1 MKIRITAGMLMAL
14 IINMMYAKGIGVTQ
28 GMAAREAGSEIWV
41 STFFAIIQGAG
52 VAWLTA
58 AAVVKCGD
66 RELIDGA
73 GFVMGKWAGKAAALL
88 SFVFFAGAFATI
100 MLTFVFHLMDYFL
113 PQFPTYSF
121 ILVALWVGGVGA
133 FHGLEVMART
143 AFVGVF
149 TILLLNIS
157 LLTGS
162 LTEFDIRNL
171 APIFEY
177 GVWKSIWASRNFDT
191 DWAMGTMAAGIVLP
205 LVSKRDSWS
214 RTSVVSVLM
223 GGLLVLMWPIL
234 ETGVLSAEVTG
245 QYVVSCMQLAR
256 SAHLGFFIQRY
267 EMIMI
272 AFFATS
278 SLVQIMLCLF
288 CASHSLS
295 KIVGLKD
302 YRPMLVPACLLLG
315 ASSYWVVADHTRAMT
330 FTQYYWPPIA
340 LGVAVLLPAV
350 LLLGGTVKSKLS
362 QKQAASDENGNTPQ
376 VEGDADQV
384 KDPAAGHESEAD
396 GSDAAGE
403 EPEPETAQGAD
414 EGNSKKP
421 KRKLRRTGVPN
432 AEGGV

>member
-41 STFFAIIQGAG
+41 STFFAVLQGAC

-58 AAVVKCGD
+58 AAIVKCGD
-66 RELIDGA
+66 KALIDGA
-73 GFVMGKWAGKAAALL
+73 GYAMGKWAGKVAAVI
-88 SFVFFAGAFATI
+88 SFVFFTGAFATI

-113 PQFPTYSF
+113 PQFPTISF
-121 ILVALWVGGVGA
+121 ILVALWVGGLGA
-133 FHGLEVMART
+133 YHGLEVMART

-157 LLTGS
+157 LMIGS

-171 APIFEY
+171 APMFEY
-177 GVWKSIWASRNFDT
+177 GVWKSVWASRHFDT
-191 DWAMGTMAAGIVLP
+191 DWAMGTMAAGIVIP
-205 LVSKRDSWS
+205 LVSKGDSWS
-214 RTSVVSVLM
+214 RASVVGVLA

-278 SLVQIMLCLF
+278 SLVQIMVCLF

-295 KIVGLKD
+295 KIIGLKD
-302 YRPMLVPACLLLG
+302 YRPMLIPACLLLG
-315 ASSYWVVADHTRAMT
+315 ASSYWVVSDHTRAMT
-330 FTQYYWPPIA
+330 FAQYYWPPVA

-350 LLLGGTVKSKLS
+350 LLLAGAVKGKLA
-362 QKQAASDENGNTPQ
+362 QKNAASGENGDSAQ
-376 VEGDADQV
+376 AEEQDADQV
-384 KDPAAGHESEAD
+384 QDPAAGHDSQAHGSE
-396 GSDAAGE
+396 
-403 EPEPETAQGAD
+403 P
-414 EGNSKKP
+414 
-421 KRKLRRTGVPN
+421 V
-432 AEGGV
+432 

>member
-28 GMAAREAGSEIWV
+28 GIAAREAGSEIWV
-41 STFFAIIQGAG
+41 STLFAIVQGAG

-58 AAVVKCGD
+58 AAVIRCGD

-73 GFVMGKWAGKAAALL
+73 GFVMGKWAGKAVALL
-88 SFVFFAGAFATI
+88 SFVFFTGAFATI
-100 MLTFVFHLMDYFL
+100 MLTFVYHLMDYFL
-113 PQFPTYSF
+113 PQFPTFSF
-121 ILVALWVGGVGA
+121 ILVALWVGGLGA

-177 GVWKSIWASRNFDT
+177 GVWKSVWASRNFDT
-191 DWAMGTMAAGIVLP
+191 DWAMGTMAAGIVIP

-214 RTSVVSVLM
+214 RASVISVLM

-272 AFFATS
+272 CFFATS
-278 SLVQIMLCLF
+278 SLVQIMVCLF

-295 KIVGLKD
+295 KVVGLKD
-302 YRPMLVPACLLLG
+302 YRPMLIPACLLLG

-330 FTQYYWPPIA
+330 FAQYYWPPVA
-340 LGVAVLLPAV
+340 LGLAVLLPAV
-350 LLLGGTVKSKLS
+350 LLLGGTIKGKMGG
-362 QKQAASDENGNTPQ
+362 KKGNTPDTGSNAQ
-376 VEGDADQV
+376 AEEDADQV
-384 KDPAAGHESEAD
+384 KEQGVNQEQSTEQN
-396 GSDAAGE
+396 
-403 EPEPETAQGAD
+403 PEQK
-414 EGNSKKP
+414 KKP
-421 KRKLRRTGVPN
+421 KRMLRR
-432 AEGGV
+432 GGV

>member
-28 GMAAREAGSEIWV
+28 GIAAREAGSEIWV
-41 STFFAIIQGAG
+41 STLFAIIQGAG
-52 VAWLTA
+52 AAWLTA

-88 SFVFFAGAFATI
+88 SFVFFTGAFATI
-100 MLTFVFHLMDYFL
+100 MLTFVYHLMDYFL

-121 ILVALWVGGVGA
+121 ILVALWVGGLGA

-171 APIFEY
+171 APLFEY
-177 GVWKSIWASRNFDT
+177 GIWKSVWASRNFDT
-191 DWAMGTMAAGIVLP
+191 DWAMGTMAAGIVIP

-295 KIVGLKD
+295 KVVGLKD

-330 FTQYYWPPIA
+330 FAQYYWPPLA
-340 LGVAVLLPAV
+340 LGVTVLLPAV
-350 LLLGGTVKSKLS
+350 LLLGGTVKEKL
-362 QKQAASDENGNTPQ
+362 
-376 VEGDADQV
+376 
-384 KDPAAGHESEAD
+384 AAGQKSEAD
-396 GSDAAGE
+396 GANAAGE
-403 EPEPETAQGAD
+403 EPETETVQGTA

-432 AEGGV
+432 GEGGV